1 MADWKKHRRSRKP
14 RINDGEAYSTRGSF
28 LIRSRSWHK
37 CIYLERSRR
46 ARARSKVFFERWSF
60 FSSSFF
66 LRCESP
72 FSRRFGSDTVEKVV
86 EAGAWSDSESPIVK
100 AVSAFPVAGKVFSGK
115 IPYGNYVT
123 IEQMSGVGCV
133 ESEPRYSAP
142 WYSNIDVALMG
153 IQSTAQ
159 FVEKYHHIIGEFT
172 YLFVQLFFFIISM
185 EVCFCRSLLRKGRLE
200 RKKEIVQVIS
210 V

>member
-1 MADWKKHRRSRKP
+1 MADWKKHRRSRKS

-28 LIRSRSWHK
+28 LIRLRSWHK

-46 ARARSKVFFERWSF
+46 ARQIESVLREVIFF
-60 FSSSFF
+60 FF

-72 FSRRFGSDTVEKVV
+72 SSHRFGSDTVEKVV

-172 YLFVQLFFFIISM
+172 YLFVEFF
-185 EVCFCRSLLRKGRLE
+185 SLLFRWKFAF
-200 RKKEIVQVIS
+200 S
-210 V
+210 DCF

>member
-1 MADWKKHRRSRKP
+1 M
-14 RINDGEAYSTRGSF
+14 
-28 LIRSRSWHK
+28 
-37 CIYLERSRR
+37 
-46 ARARSKVFFERWSF
+46 
-60 FSSSFF
+60 
-66 LRCESP
+66 
-72 FSRRFGSDTVEKVV
+72 EKVV

-115 IPYGNYVT
+115 IPYGNNVT

-172 YLFVQLFFFIISM
+172 YLFVQLFFLYYFDG
-185 EVCFCRSLLRKGRLE
+185 SLLLPIAFKE
-200 RKKEIVQVIS
+200 RKARTKERNCASNIGIKGEVTIFLTLRCS
-210 V
+210 

>member
-46 ARARSKVFFERWSF
+46 ARQIESVLREVIFFF
-60 FSSSFF
+60 FFFF
-66 LRCESP
+66 LAVWIPP
-72 FSRRFGSDTVEKVV
+72 FSHRFGSDTVEKVV

-115 IPYGNYVT
+115 IPYGNNVT

-172 YLFVQLFFFIISM
+172 YLFAQLFF
-185 EVCFCRSLLRKGRLE
+185 SLLFRWKFAFADCF
-200 RKKEIVQVIS
+200 
-210 V
+210 

>member
-28 LIRSRSWHK
+28 LIRLRSWHK

-46 ARARSKVFFERWSF
+46 ARAPDRKCSSRGDLFLF
-60 FSSSFF
+60 FSCGVNNPPPPS
-66 LRCESP
+66 
-72 FSRRFGSDTVEKVV
+72 SRRFGSDTVEKVV

-100 AVSAFPVAGKVFSGK
+100 TVSAFPVAGKVFSGK

-172 YLFVQLFFFIISM
+172 YLFAEFFSSSFRWKFAFSD
-185 EVCFCRSLLRKGRLE
+185 CF
-200 RKKEIVQVIS
+200 
-210 V
+210 